1 MDVIRNIRIIFMLNV
16 LIQTLLDFS
25 SEIGYLGVVI
35 LMTIES
41 SFIPFPSEIVIPPAA
56 YLASQG
62 QFNVYL
68 VILSG
73 IVGSL
78 IGALIN
84 YFLARTLGRT
94 IVYSLINKK
103 VARLLLLNEEKMI
116 KAENYFRKYGA
127 ISTFVGRLIPAIRQ
141 LISIPAGFSKMKLGK
156 FIFYTTLGSG
166 LWTIILAILG
176 YVFGANQD
184 IWMQYYDE
192 FKHVAYGLIVLIALT
207 ITGYWIYTIKKDTIT
222 K

>member
-1 MDVIRNIRIIFMLNV
+1 MLNV
-16 LIQTLLDFS
+16 IIQTLLDFS
-25 SEIGYLGVVI
+25 SEIGYLGIVI

-62 QFNVYL
+62 QFNIYL

-103 VARLLLLNEEKMI
+103 VARLLMLSEDKMI

-156 FIFYTTLGSG
+156 FIFYTALGSG

-192 FKHVAYGLIVLIALT
+192 FKHIIYGVFGIGLLGIV
-207 ITGYWIYTIKKDTIT
+207 GYWIYLVIKKQETRNKKQT
-222 K
+222 N

>member
-1 MDVIRNIRIIFMLNV
+1 MLGEIIQILLN
-16 LIQTLLDFS
+16 FS
-25 SEIGYLGVVI
+25 SEIGYLGIVI

-41 SFIPFPSEIVIPPAA
+41 SFIPFPSEIVVPPAA

-103 VARLLLLNEEKMI
+103 VARLLLLNQEKLER
-116 KAENYFRKYGA
+116 AEKYFRKYGA
-127 ISTFVGRLIPAIRQ
+127 ISTFIGRLIPAIRQ

-156 FIFYTTLGSG
+156 FLFYTALGSG
-166 LWTIILAILG
+166 LWTIVLAVFG

-184 IWMQYYDE
+184 IWMQYYDD
-192 FKHVAYGLIVLIALT
+192 FKHIIYFVFGLFVLLVF
-207 ITGYWIYTIKKDTIT
+207 GYWIILIIKKQKFKNPND
-222 K
+222 KN

>member
-1 MDVIRNIRIIFMLNV
+1 MLQN
-16 LIQTLLDFS
+16 LIQILLDFS

-41 SFIPFPSEIVIPPAA
+41 SFIPFPSEIVVPPAA

-84 YFLARTLGRT
+84 YFLARTLGRS

-166 LWTIILAILG
+166 LWTIILAVLG

-192 FKHVAYGLIVLIALT
+192 FKHVVYGLIVLIVLVVV
-207 ITGYWIYTIKKDTIT
+207 GYWVYVAKRNKIT
-222 K
+222 KKQ

>member
-1 MDVIRNIRIIFMLNV
+1 MLQE
-16 LIQTLLDFS
+16 LIQILLNFS
-25 SEIGYLGVVI
+25 SEIGYLGIVI

-41 SFIPFPSEIVIPPAA
+41 SFIPFPSEIIVPPAA
-56 YLASQG
+56 FLASQG
-62 QFNVYL
+62 QFNIYL

-78 IGALIN
+78 VGALIN
-84 YFLARTLGRT
+84 YFLARTLGRG

-103 VARLLLLNEEKMI
+103 IARLLLLNEEKMI

-127 ISTFVGRLIPAIRQ
+127 VSTFVGRLIPAIRQ

-156 FIFYTTLGSG
+156 FIFYTSFGSG

-184 IWMQYYDE
+184 IWMQYYDD
-192 FKHVAYGLIVLIALT
+192 FKHIIYGVFGVGLLGIVV
-207 ITGYWIYTIKKDTIT
+207 YWTYLTIKKQETRNKKQT
-222 K
+222 N